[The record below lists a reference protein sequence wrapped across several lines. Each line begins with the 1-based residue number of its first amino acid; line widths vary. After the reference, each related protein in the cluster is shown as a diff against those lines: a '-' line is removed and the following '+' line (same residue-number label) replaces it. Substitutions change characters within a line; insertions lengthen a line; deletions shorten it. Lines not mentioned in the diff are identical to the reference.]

1 MKKLSL
7 ITLFACPT
15 FLFAQVQLSGNNH
28 RLSNGEVLVRTG
40 TSFTLNAGSE
50 GNNVDWNFTNLG
62 GTETL
67 QITES
72 STNFAYLP
80 ANHKVTVG
88 NMIYYYQS
96 SNQRFAMIR
105 RETASDTV
113 TYNLPQ
119 VICNFPLNFEQTF
132 NGTFF
137 GIASS
142 FIAPVVLRNGTYEGE
157 YDGFGTL
164 HLPDKSYEGV
174 IRVKTTSEITETPEI
189 VGGARE
195 TDYIW
200 YHPDI
205 KEPLLRITIRE
216 QEIFG
221 FFVPV
226 SRTFTWL
233 VAPEEDED
241 PIDPVFVKEL
251 NKAVDIQI
259 FPNPASNFIQVQ
271 LKETSDFEIKMFKLT
286 GSEVFSKKHTHQKQV
301 HLEVNHLPRGIYLL
315 HINTNDFNEVRK
327 IVLE

>member
-7 ITLFACPT
+7 IGLLICPS
-15 FLFAQVQLSGNNH
+15 LLIAQAQLSGNNH

-40 TSFTLNAGSE
+40 TSFMLNVGPA
-50 GNNVDWNFTNLG
+50 GNNVEWNFANLG
-62 GTETL
+62 GTETM
-67 QITES
+67 QITET

-88 NMIYYYQS
+88 NTVYYYQS

-105 RETASDTV
+105 RETANDTV

-119 VICNFPLNFEQTF
+119 VICNFPLNFQQTF
-132 NGTFF
+132 SGTFF

-164 HLPDKSYEGV
+164 NLPDKSYEGV
-174 IRVKTTSEITETPEI
+174 IRVKTISEITETPETI
-189 VGGARE
+189 GGARE

-200 YHPDI
+200 FHPDI

-221 FFVPV
+221 FFIPV

-241 PIDPVFVKEL
+241 PIDPVFVDEL
-251 NKAVDIQI
+251 SKSNSIQV
-259 FPNPASNFIQVQ
+259 FPNPASSFLQVQ
-271 LKETSDFEIKMFKLT
+271 LKDASDFEIRLFKLT
-286 GSEVFSKKHTHQKQV
+286 GSEVFSRTLKNQKQFN
-301 HLEVNHLPRGIYLL
+301 LEVNHLPRGMYILQ
-315 HINTNDFNEVRK
+315 INANDFNEVRK